1 MNINAA
7 IPARANKPDSES
19 SDQPRSN
26 ERNFAQSLDDMNRES
41 QLTEYFQVLLRRRW
55 IVIAGVVLGTILA
68 AVISWTTTPLYR
80 ATTSLEIAREAEKIV
95 SVQGVDPGSRASGN
109 EFYPTQYGLL
119 KSRSL
124 ALAVV
129 RELRLDQNSQFLYGY
144 AGSASDAAKSQGQ
157 NVDRSALQ
165 QRAAAIVQGNL
176 TITPVRNSSLVSVS
190 FDSPDPDLSQRV
202 ANAIAA
208 NFISANLSRRFESSA
223 YARKFLEEQLAETR
237 SKLEESER
245 AAVNY
250 ADRQQII
257 NFEGQQLPNGGGARS
272 AGQSLVEAELAAL
285 NTSLVTARSE
295 RIGFEA
301 RYDQARKRGGAA
313 LAESLSDAAGS
324 AIRERRAELSAE
336 YSKSL
341 ARFKPDYPTMV
352 ALRQQIAQIDRQL
365 GGQGQA
371 ILGTLQTDYRAALQR
386 ENALQDKVSLLKNQ
400 MLDLRRRSI
409 QYNIYQRDA
418 DTNRILY
425 DGLLQ
430 RYKEIGI
437 AGGVGNNN
445 VAVVDQATRP
455 GTPYTPRTRLNLL
468 LGLLGGLLVGALLA
482 FLLEQLDESI
492 VAPHDLERKLGVP
505 LLGSIPRVG
514 DNEDKPYAMLE
525 DPKSVVSE
533 AYLSVQTALQFTTNH
548 GAPRSFI
555 VTSSRTSEG
564 KTTSSVALSRNLAA
578 RGRKV
583 LLIDADMR
591 NPSIHKFFGVRNLIG
606 FSDLL
611 SGNDDLAKLTQPGP
625 IPTLTIITSGPIPP
639 NPSELLSGMRLSEVL
654 ERLLTVY
661 DHVVFDAPPVMGLA
675 DSPIIAAQV
684 EGAVFVIAAVE
695 TRAKAARI
703 ALRRLADVQA
713 HIIGA
718 ILTKFNVK
726 QVGYEY
732 GYSYDY
738 GERNTPR
745 RNGQAG

>member
-1 MNINAA
+1 MNINSV
-7 IPARANKPDSES
+7 IPVPADKDGQGINPQSRP
-19 SDQPRSN
+19 N
-26 ERNFAQSLDDMNRES
+26 ERGFVQSLDDMNRES

-55 IVIAGVVLGTILA
+55 IVIAGIILGVILA

-80 ATTSLEIAREAEKIV
+80 ATTSLEIAREAEKIIN
-95 SVQGVDPGSRASGN
+95 VQGVESGARASGN

-119 KSRSL
+119 RSRSL
-124 ALAVV
+124 ALTVV
-129 RELRLDQNSQFLYGY
+129 RKLRLDQNIQFMYGY
-144 AGSASDAAKSQGQ
+144 AGNAADAAKLQEQ
-157 NVDRSALQ
+157 NVDRAALQ
-165 QRAAAIVQGNL
+165 ERAAGILQRNL

-190 FDSPDPDLSQRV
+190 FDSPDPDLSLRI
-202 ANAIAA
+202 ANAIAE
-208 NFISANLSRRFESSA
+208 NFISANLERRFESSA

-237 SKLEESER
+237 AKLEESER

-257 NFEGQQLPNGGGARS
+257 NFEGQPVPNGGGARS
-272 AGQSLVEAELAAL
+272 VGQSLVEAELAAL
-285 NTSLVTARSE
+285 NTSLVSARSE
-295 RIGFEA
+295 RISFEA
-301 RYDQARKRGGAA
+301 RYEQARKRGGSA
-313 LAESLSDAAGS
+313 LSESRTDAAGS
-324 AIRERRAELSAE
+324 ALRERRAELSAE

-341 ARFKPDYPTMV
+341 TRFKPDYPTMV
-352 ALRQQIAQIDRQL
+352 ALRQQIDQIDRQL
-365 GGQGQA
+365 DGQGQA
-371 ILGTLQTDYRAALQR
+371 ILGTIQSDYRAALQR
-386 ENALQDKVSLLKNQ
+386 ENALQEKVAALKDQ

-455 GTPYTPRTRLNLL
+455 GTPYTPRTSLNLL
-468 LGLLGGLLVGALLA
+468 IGLLGGLLIGALLA
-482 FLLEQLDESI
+482 FMFEQLDESI

-514 DNEDKPYAMLE
+514 DNDDKPSEMLD
-525 DPKSVVSE
+525 DPKSIVSE

-555 VTSSRTSEG
+555 VTSSRASEG

-591 NPSIHKFFGVRNLIG
+591 NPSIHKFFGLRNVTG

-611 SGNDDLAKLTQPGP
+611 SGNDDMAKLAQAGP
-625 IPTLTIITSGPIPP
+625 VAGLTIVTSGPIPP
-639 NPSELLSGMRLSEVL
+639 NPSELLSGTRLSEVL
-654 ERLLTVY
+654 ERLLTIY

-718 ILTKFNVK
+718 ILTKFNAK
-726 QVGYEY
+726 QIGYEY

-738 GERNTPR
+738 GERNSPR
-745 RNGQAG
+745 RNSLIR

>member
-1 MNINAA
+1 MNINTV
-7 IPARANKPDSES
+7 IPAPNDKGNPDT
-19 SDQPRSN
+19 N
-26 ERNFAQSLDDMNRES
+26 ERGFVQSLDDMNRES
-41 QLTEYFQVLLRRRW
+41 QLTEYFQILLRRRW
-55 IVIAGVVLGTILA
+55 IVIAGIILGVILA

-95 SVQGVDPGSRASGN
+95 NVQGVDSSARASGN

-119 KSRSL
+119 RSRSL
-124 ALAVV
+124 ALTVV
-129 RELRLDQNSQFLYGY
+129 RKLRLDQNTQFMYGY
-144 AGSASDAAKSQGQ
+144 SGNAADAAKLQEQ
-157 NVDRSALQ
+157 NVNRSALQ
-165 QRAAAIVQGNL
+165 ERAAGIVQRNL
-176 TITPVRNSSLVSVS
+176 IITPVRNSSLVSVS
-190 FDSPDPDLSQRV
+190 FDSPDPDLSQRIT
-202 ANAIAA
+202 NSIAE
-208 NFISANLSRRFESSA
+208 NFISANLERRFESSA

-237 SKLEESER
+237 AKLEESER

-257 NFEGQQLPNGGGARS
+257 NFEGQPVPNSGGARS
-272 AGQSLVEAELAAL
+272 VGQSLIEAELSAL
-285 NTSLVTARSE
+285 NTSLVSARSE
-295 RIGFEA
+295 RIGLEA
-301 RYDQARKRGGAA
+301 RYEQARKRGGAS
-313 LAESLSDAAGS
+313 LSESLTDTTGS
-324 AIRERRAELSAE
+324 TLRERRAELSAE

-352 ALRQQIAQIDRQL
+352 ALRQQIDQLDRQL
-365 GGQGQA
+365 VGQGEA
-371 ILGTLQTDYRAALQR
+371 VLGTIQSDYRAAVQR
-386 ENALQDKVSLLKNQ
+386 ENVLQDKVALLKNQ

-445 VAVVDQATRP
+445 VAVVDPATRP
-455 GTPYTPRTRLNLL
+455 GSPYTPRTSLNLL
-468 LGLLGGLLVGALLA
+468 IGLLGGLLAGALLA

-514 DNEDKPYAMLE
+514 DSEDKPSAMLD

-555 VTSSRTSEG
+555 VTSSRASEG

-591 NPSIHKFFGVRNLIG
+591 NPSIHKFFELRNLVG

-625 IPTLTIITSGPIPP
+625 IPNLTIITSGPIPP
-639 NPSELLSGMRLSEVL
+639 NPSELLSGTRLSEVL
-654 ERLLTVY
+654 ERLLVVY

-718 ILTKFNVK
+718 ILTKFNAK
-726 QVGYEY
+726 QIGYEY

-745 RNGQAG
+745 RSSLIR

>member
-1 MNINAA
+1 MNINSV
-7 IPARANKPDSES
+7 IPVPADKDGQGINPQSRP
-19 SDQPRSN
+19 N
-26 ERNFAQSLDDMNRES
+26 ERGFVQSLDDMNRES

-55 IVIAGVVLGTILA
+55 IVIAGIILGVILA

-80 ATTSLEIAREAEKIV
+80 ATTSLEIAREAEKIIN
-95 SVQGVDPGSRASGN
+95 VQGVESGARASGN

-119 KSRSL
+119 RSRSL
-124 ALAVV
+124 ALTVV
-129 RELRLDQNSQFLYGY
+129 RKLRLDQNIQFMYGY
-144 AGSASDAAKSQGQ
+144 AGNAADAAKLQEQ
-157 NVDRSALQ
+157 NVDRAALQ
-165 QRAAAIVQGNL
+165 ERAAGILQRNL

-190 FDSPDPDLSQRV
+190 FDSPDPDLSLRI
-202 ANAIAA
+202 ANAIAE
-208 NFISANLSRRFESSA
+208 NFISANLERRFESSA

-237 SKLEESER
+237 AKLEESER

-257 NFEGQQLPNGGGARS
+257 NFEGQPVPNGGGARS
-272 AGQSLVEAELAAL
+272 VGQSLVEAELAAL
-285 NTSLVTARSE
+285 NTSLVSARSE
-295 RIGFEA
+295 RISFEA
-301 RYDQARKRGGAA
+301 RYEQARKRGGSA
-313 LAESLSDAAGS
+313 LSESRTDAAGS
-324 AIRERRAELSAE
+324 ALRERRAELSAE

-352 ALRQQIAQIDRQL
+352 ALRQQIDQIDRQL
-365 GGQGQA
+365 DGQGQA
-371 ILGTLQTDYRAALQR
+371 ILGTIQSDYRAALQR
-386 ENALQDKVSLLKNQ
+386 ENALQEKVAALKDQ

-455 GTPYTPRTRLNLL
+455 GTPYTPRTSLNLL
-468 LGLLGGLLVGALLA
+468 IGLLGGLLIGALLA
-482 FLLEQLDESI
+482 FMFEQLDESI

-514 DNEDKPYAMLE
+514 DNDDKPSEMLD
-525 DPKSVVSE
+525 DPKSIVSE

-555 VTSSRTSEG
+555 VTSSRASEG

-591 NPSIHKFFGVRNLIG
+591 NPSIHKFFGLRNVTG

-611 SGNDDLAKLTQPGP
+611 SGNDDMAKLAQAGP
-625 IPTLTIITSGPIPP
+625 VAGLTIVTSGPIPP
-639 NPSELLSGMRLSEVL
+639 NPSELLSGTRLSEVL
-654 ERLLTVY
+654 ERLLTIY

-718 ILTKFNVK
+718 ILTKFNAK
-726 QVGYEY
+726 QIGYEY

-738 GERNTPR
+738 GERNSPR
-745 RNGQAG
+745 RNSLIR